1 MKKKYI
7 YIAVTILTISLS
19 TILIIP
25 PTDKLAA
32 KKTLEDNNYK
42 VLEVGGYSW
51 TGSRMKNEYFRTK
64 FKAIKPNGDTVTG
77 CVSKPLGYGS
87 NVILENA
94 K

>member
-1 MKKKYI
+1 MNKKLI
-7 YIAVTILTISLS
+7 WSAIAVTCLAVSFII
-19 TILIIP
+19 IIP
-25 PTDKLAA
+25 PIDKLAA

-51 TGSRMKNEYFRTK
+51 TGNRLRQEYFRTK
-64 FKAIKPNGDTVTG
+64 FKAIKPNGNIVTG